1 MTNILVSFDHWDA
14 TRFASDHWATARWFF
29 GPNSKFLKAIATMA
43 VIQPNPDEGECSNET
58 LVETA
63 LDLIGYRCND
73 EDEGS
78 PAPDLTEDQRESVV
92 QYLLECHTAMRPY
105 LPSGGTMQL
114 RAYISSPDFNELYL
128 IINHHDEREYPDQTG
143 PGAGIRSISTAG

>member
-1 MTNILVSFDHWDA
+1 MTNILVVVDHWDA

-29 GPNSKFLKAIATMA
+29 GPNHKFLKAIATMA
-43 VIQPNPDEGECSNET
+43 VVQPNPDEGESRNET

-63 LDLIGYRCND
+63 YDIIGYRCDDQD
-73 EDEGS
+73 EEH

-92 QYLLECHTAMRPY
+92 QYLLECHAAIRPY

-114 RAYISSPDFNELYL
+114 RSYVTSTEFKELYL
-128 IINHHDEREYPDQTG
+128 IIKHHDDREYPDQTG
-143 PGAGIRSISTAG
+143 PGAGIRAITTSD